1 MPWYAAIHMMKSTLN
16 TRYVHLK
23 SRTLVKSRTSGEGK
37 IKVQRIAGSV
47 LAAGMLTTRARTI

>member
-23 SRTLVKSRTSGEGK
+23 SRTLVKSKTSGEGK
-37 IKVQRIAGSV
+37 IKVHEIAGSV
-47 LAAGMLTTRARTI
+47 LASMVTTRARTV